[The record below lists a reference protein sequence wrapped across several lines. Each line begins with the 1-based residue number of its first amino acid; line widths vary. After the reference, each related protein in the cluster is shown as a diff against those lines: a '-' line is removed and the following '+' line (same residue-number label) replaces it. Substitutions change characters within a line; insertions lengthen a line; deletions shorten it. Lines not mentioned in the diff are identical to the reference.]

1 MNQNEILLESTE
13 SYLCE
18 LMSEVANLTITSND
32 ASTPFLELG
41 IDSFRVLQIIKKL
54 EEVFGTL
61 PKTLLFENFNI
72 SDLSNYFVE
81 HYEEILEA
89 KFENQ
94 QQIGKPK
101 TQVAEKPSHQIEA
114 IPKESIQTKTK
125 SVESATPVVAHSNAV
140 IKTEEKGHSQ
150 SQHSFSCI
158 NSCSPTFYDTPAKL
172 ATSAFRV

>member
-101 TQVAEKPSHQIEA
+101 TQVAENRVIKLKQFQKSQSKPKPS
-114 IPKESIQTKTK
+114 
-125 SVESATPVVAHSNAV
+125 
-140 IKTEEKGHSQ
+140 
-150 SQHSFSCI
+150 
-158 NSCSPTFYDTPAKL
+158 L
-172 ATSAFRV
+172 